1 MKLNLHWQVNYDSAL
16 KLSDFLRFYE
26 NAEDKKK
33 NIEIGTCFN
42 IKDFYILSTKRSP
55 VMEILLNEFTW
66 QGQVMSIIKRFVKE
80 QIRQT
85 IRSRGY
91 INVLTE

>member
-33 NIEIGTCFN
+33 KHRNRYMF
-42 IKDFYILSTKRSP
+42 
-55 VMEILLNEFTW
+55 
-66 QGQVMSIIKRFVKE
+66 
-80 QIRQT
+80 
-85 IRSRGY
+85 
-91 INVLTE
+91 

>member
-1 MKLNLHWQVNYDSAL
+1 
-16 KLSDFLRFYE
+16 
-26 NAEDKKK
+26 
-33 NIEIGTCFN
+33 
-42 IKDFYILSTKRSP
+42 
-55 VMEILLNEFTW
+55 MEILLNEFTW

>member
-1 MKLNLHWQVNYDSAL
+1 M
-16 KLSDFLRFYE
+16 FYY
-26 NAEDKKK
+26 
-33 NIEIGTCFN
+33 TRLL
-42 IKDFYILSTKRSP
+42 YIFKTKRSP

-66 QGQVMSIIKRFVKE
+66 QGQVMPIIKRFVKE